1 MANVIEVGTID
12 GYSNG
17 NTHGRYR
24 VCIAYD
30 SCTRN
35 YSKPTGSVSHSGV
48 GRTTATITGNV
59 SNWGTAGAVT
69 FVSGTGISYKPSGYG
84 YTFSGNATMFAVR
97 YNSGYTTNSM
107 RHSGWIGASGNNT
120 WGETSENNSG
130 SSSPATFSA
139 NKGTVTYNC
148 PANQSYIPVYVYV
161 RAANSNGSTVGGTPL
176 EKTTNVPISNHNTNT
191 SSSIVYG
198 TSTSYGNSASSGV
211 QITNLSPNTTY
222 YYRYRLTNAGGSSD
236 YTGNFTTTG
245 NAPVINSIAVSP
257 SRTSAIFS
265 PNVSYDTNAS
275 FSSYSIRYGTST
287 SYGSTST
294 STTISGLT
302 PNTTYYYSMT
312 VTDNWGRTS
321 TAKTGSFKTTG
332 NNPTINSHEV
342 KVYAQT
348 SVEMQYSAS
357 YDTNDSLSSYEW
369 EYGTSTSYGS
379 SVTGTNII
387 NGLNANT
394 TYYYKLTVTSVQGR
408 SSTATGSFK
417 TDPATVTISALGISE
432 ITETTVKVDYTFSN
446 PSNVEQFYVIETIL
460 EREDGTSQN
469 YQASNVIP
477 PYSKVYNNLEPGSK
491 YTCKVRVSIKGQSG
505 TVYYSQWASQD
516 FETLASTP
524 FVKIDSNGVIKHYK
538 GYALGKSDIYNGYSS
553 EWKNGNYSETINSSI
568 SFNGEGAGVSKV
580 KHIEIM
586 PNDAYAYEFPVEQF
600 TTSSGITLILTN
612 ASDIIQKVVKVTSG
626 QSGSINTDSSTR
638 LYITCTGTD
647 LSKETAKYI
656 RFSIYRSIKK
666 VPLDKESI
674 VTLNNKIRYIDI
686 SQNGYIKG
694 TTTGSDGKIIELD
707 VYDKLGNN
715 IALNK
720 NVTMER
726 GSGSNLEKIT
736 DGNHD
741 GSSYCI
747 LNENSAGTTV
757 RIDLGQ
763 EYSYDQIDRVVLW
776 RDVDCLYQESRLL
789 GLDANKQITWKF
801 QSYKSEGVYKETSE
815 GYTGRPRKAKTK
827 HNIYITSLLNELD
840 NPPFADKITINA
852 DWNISIPPVI
862 ADLTTHRVDAIIAA
876 NSGRLLK
883 NDVGDLTAL
892 TTTEKSNLVD
902 AINEI
907 WNGINKTE
915 EEFTVL
921 DFVLESILCG

>member
-1 MANVIEVGTID
+1 MAAVNCNYSGEPVYTKWYDNSSRGYLDITGVSYETTNGRYTISWSLKLGDNGNGRYNFAAAAAWID
-12 GYSNG
+12 GSEVNF
-17 NTHGRYR
+17 THG
-24 VCIAYD
+24 AD
-30 SCTRN
+30 N
-35 YSKPTGSVSHSGV
+35 YSTY
-48 GRTTATITGNV
+48 
-59 SNWGTAGAVT
+59 W
-69 FVSGTGISYKPSGYG
+69 SYKQ
-84 YTFSGNATMFAVR
+84 
-97 YNSGYTTNSM
+97 
-107 RHSGWIGASGNNT
+107 W
-120 WGETSENNSG
+120 
-130 SSSPATFSA
+130 
-139 NKGTVTYNC
+139 
-148 PANQSYIPVYVYV
+148 
-161 RAANSNGSTVGGTPL
+161 SNGSTVASGTFTTTKTSVSLSVKAMFDGGYTSARWNNNQYCVSGSGTLSIVAPTIGSPSVSFSTVSRDRTNITASISASAGTNGGNVSVSTTLNNGSAKTGTSPSWSGLTP
-176 EKTTNVPISNHNTNT
+176 NT
-191 SSSIVYG
+191 SY
-198 TSTSYGNSASSGV
+198 TLRATATNSAGLTATSSKTV
-211 QITNLSPNTTY
+211 
-222 YYRYRLTNAGGSSD
+222 
-236 YTGNFTTTG
+236 TTTG
-245 NAPVINSIAVSP
+245 NAPTINSVTASP
-257 SRTSAIFS
+257 SRTSVILN

-294 STTISGLT
+294 STTISGLS
-302 PNTTYYYSMT
+302 PNITYYYSMT

-321 TAKTGSFKTTG
+321 AAKTGSFKTTG
-332 NNPTINSHEV
+332 NDPVIKFHG
-342 KVYAQT
+342 VYTYDQT
-348 SVEMQYSAS
+348 EVEMVYSAS
-357 YDTNDSLSSYEW
+357 FDTNDSLSQLEW
-369 EYGTSTSYGS
+369 DYGTSTSYGNTVS
-379 SVTGTNII
+379 GTDH
-387 NGLNANT
+387 LANLT
-394 TYYYKLTVTSVQGR
+394 PNTVYYYRLKVRGVQGR
-408 SSTATGSFK
+408 TGIATGSFK
-417 TDPATVTISALGISE
+417 TDPETVTISALNISE
-432 ITETTVKVDYTFSN
+432 ITETMAKVNYTFNN
-446 PSNVEQFYVIETIL
+446 PSNVTSFKKIETIITK
-460 EREDGTSQN
+460 DGGAD
-469 YQASNVIP
+469 QAYEESDIIP
-477 PYSKVYNNLEPGSK
+477 PYSKIYNNLEPGAK
-491 YTCKVRVSIKGQSG
+491 YTYKTRVIIRGQLGIDNFYTFYTSPW
-505 TVYYSQWASQD
+505 VIRE

-553 EWKNGNYSETINSSI
+553 EWKNGNYSETVNSPI

-586 PNDAYAYEFPVEQF
+586 PNDIYTYEFPVEQF

-612 ASDIIQKVVKVTSG
+612 ASDIIQKVVKVTPG

-656 RFSIYRSIKK
+656 RFSIYRSVKK

-694 TTTGSDGKIIELD
+694 ATAGSDGKIIELD

-741 GSSYCI
+741 GSSYCT

-757 RIDLGQ
+757 RVDLGQ

-815 GYTGRPRKAKTK
+815 GYTARSRKAKTK

-840 NPPFADKITINA
+840 SPPFADKITINA
-852 DWNISIPPVI
+852 DWDISIPPVI
-862 ADLTTHRVDAIIAA
+862 ADLTTHRIDAIIAA

>member
-1 MANVIEVGTID
+1 MATVYSGQRWNGEGSCYWRIRVDYSANSASVYVDVG
-12 GYSNG
+12 
-17 NTHGRYR
+17 
-24 VCIAYD
+24 
-30 SCTRN
+30 
-35 YSKPTGSVSHSGV
+35 
-48 GRTTATITGNV
+48 
-59 SNWGTAGAVT
+59 
-69 FVSGTGISYKPSGYG
+69 PSGWSIWLRF
-84 YTFSGNATMFAVR
+84 T
-97 YNSGYTTNSM
+97 
-107 RHSGWIGASGNNT
+107 SGNNT
-120 WGETSENNSG
+120 FTKNAATYYASNNGKSANLLGTLSISPYSATTVYQTCSG
-130 SSSPATFSA
+130 SSWGGNVNGESSVTIPKQYSPEGPTYSRSVSGITRTSATLNVSCSS
-139 NKGTVTYNC
+139 N
-148 PANQSYIPVYVYV
+148 PASYWKIHWY
-161 RAANSNGSTVGGTPL
+161 
-176 EKTTNVPISNHNTNT
+176 NT
-191 SSSIVYG
+191 SGSWVGSSGNGATGSWTY
-198 TSTSYGNSASSGV
+198 TQDNLTPNTSYNFYTQV
-211 QITNLSPNTTY
+211 TNNNDGEGTGLSPI
-222 YYRYRLTNAGGSSD
+222 G
-236 YTGNFTTTG
+236 FITTG
-245 NAPVINSIAVSP
+245 NAPTINSIAVSP
-257 SRTSAIFS
+257 SRTSVIFN

-321 TAKTGSFKTTG
+321 IAKTGSFKTTG
-332 NNPTINSHEV
+332 NNPTINSHGV
-342 KVYAQT
+342 KTYAQT

-357 YDTNDSLSSYEW
+357 YDTNDSLSSYKW

-394 TYYYKLTVTSVQGR
+394 TYYYKLTVTSTQGR
-408 SSTATGSFK
+408 NSTTTGSFK

-432 ITETTVKVDYTFSN
+432 ITETTAKVDYTFNN
-446 PSNVEQFYVIETIL
+446 PSNVGQFYVIKTIL
-460 EREDGTSQN
+460 EREDGDSQT
-469 YQASNVIP
+469 YQAINVIP

-491 YTCKVRVSIKGQSG
+491 YTCKARVGIKGQSG
-505 TVYYSQWASQD
+505 TIYYSQWALQD

-553 EWKNGNYSETINSSI
+553 EWKNGNYSETVNSSI

-580 KHIEIM
+580 KYIEIM
-586 PNDAYAYEFPVEQF
+586 PNDAYTYEFPVEQF

-612 ASDIIQKVVKVTSG
+612 VSDIIQKVVKVTPG

-647 LSKETAKYI
+647 LNKETARYI

-694 TTTGSDGKIIELD
+694 TTAGSDGKIIELD

-715 IALNK
+715 IALNR

-741 GSSYCI
+741 GSSYCT

-757 RIDLGQ
+757 RVDLGQ

-815 GYTGRPRKAKTK
+815 GYTARPRKAKTK

-840 NPPFADKITINA
+840 SPPFADKITINA
-852 DWNISIPPVI
+852 DWNMSIPPVI
-862 ADLTTHRVDAIIAA
+862 TDLTTHRVDAIIAA

>member
-1 MANVIEVGTID
+1 MASGTVKIRPD
-12 GYSNG
+12 GYAPQLGVKYSTSYNG
-17 NTHGRYR
+17 
-24 VCIAYD
+24 
-30 SCTRN
+30 
-35 YSKPTGSVSHSGV
+35 
-48 GRTTATITGNV
+48 
-59 SNWGTAGAVT
+59 
-69 FVSGTGISYKPSGYG
+69 
-84 YTFSGNATMFAVR
+84 
-97 YNSGYTTNSM
+97 
-107 RHSGWIGASGNNT
+107 
-120 WGETSENNSG
+120 SG
-130 SSSPATFSA
+130 SY
-139 NKGTVTYNC
+139 TV
-148 PANQSYIPVYVYV
+148 SLWL
-161 RAANSNGSTVGGTPL
+161 ANSSVYSGGAYFGYRIEATLNGSTQRLKENSPSTWSENGGNGT
-176 EKTTNVPISNHNTNT
+176 KTWYNVPYGSKVSFGSQVEMLSNVGIGYDTPGGPTYSRSVSGITRTSATLNVSCSSNPAGYWRIHWYNT
-191 SSSIVYG
+191 SGSWVGYSGNGATGSWTY
-198 TSTSYGNSASSGV
+198 TQDNLTPNTSYNFYTQV
-211 QITNLSPNTTY
+211 TNNNDGEGTGLSPI
-222 YYRYRLTNAGGSSD
+222 G
-236 YTGNFTTTG
+236 FTTIG
-245 NAPVINSIAVSP
+245 NAPAINSIAISP
-257 SRTSAIFS
+257 SRTSVIFNPS
-265 PNVSYDTNAS
+265 VSYDTNAS

-287 SYGSTST
+287 SYDSTST

-302 PNTTYYYSMT
+302 PNTTYYYNMT

-321 TAKTGSFKTTG
+321 AAKTGSFKTTG
-332 NNPTINSHEV
+332 NNPTINSHGV
-342 KVYAQT
+342 KIYAQT
-348 SVEMQYSAS
+348 SMEMQYSAS
-357 YDTNDSLSSYEW
+357 YDTNDSLSSYKW

-387 NGLNANT
+387 SGLSANT
-394 TYYYKLTVTSVQGR
+394 TYYYKLTVTGIQGR

-417 TDPATVTISALGISE
+417 TDPATVTISALGIYE
-432 ITETTVKVDYTFSN
+432 ITETTAKVDYTFNN
-446 PSNVEQFYVIETIL
+446 PSNVEQFYVIETVL

-469 YQASNVIP
+469 YQVNNITP
-477 PYSKVYNNLEPGSK
+477 PYTKVYDNLEPGSK
-491 YTCKVRVSIKGQSG
+491 YTCKVRVGIKGQGG
-505 TVYYSQWASQD
+505 TIYYSQWVSQD

-524 FVKIDSNGVIKHYK
+524 FVKIDSDGVIKHYK

-553 EWKNGNYSETINSSI
+553 EWKNGNYSETVNSSI

-580 KHIEIM
+580 KYIEIM
-586 PNDAYAYEFPVEQF
+586 PNDAYTYEFPVEQF
-600 TTSSGITLILTN
+600 TASSGITLILTN
-612 ASDIIQKVVKVTSG
+612 VSDIIQKVVKVTPG

-638 LYITCTGTD
+638 LYITCTGTN
-647 LSKETAKYI
+647 LNKETARYV

-720 NVTMER
+720 NVTMEK

-741 GSSYCI
+741 GSSYCT

-757 RIDLGQ
+757 RVDLGQ

-815 GYTGRPRKAKTK
+815 GYTARSRKAKTK

-840 NPPFADKITINA
+840 SPPFADKITINA
-852 DWNISIPPVI
+852 DWDISIPPVI
-862 ADLTTHRVDAIIAA
+862 TDLTTHRVDAIIAA

>member
-1 MANVIEVGTID
+1 MATVYSGQRWNGDGSCYWRIRVDYSDNTANVYVDVG
-12 GYSNG
+12 
-17 NTHGRYR
+17 
-24 VCIAYD
+24 
-30 SCTRN
+30 
-35 YSKPTGSVSHSGV
+35 
-48 GRTTATITGNV
+48 
-59 SNWGTAGAVT
+59 
-69 FVSGTGISYKPSGYG
+69 PSGWSIWLRF
-84 YTFSGNATMFAVR
+84 T
-97 YNSGYTTNSM
+97 
-107 RHSGWIGASGNNT
+107 SGNNT
-120 WGETSENNSG
+120 FTKN
-130 SSSPATFSA
+130 A
-139 NKGTVTYNC
+139 
-148 PANQSYIPVYVYV
+148 
-161 RAANSNGSTVGGTPL
+161 
-176 EKTTNVPISNHNTNT
+176 
-191 SSSIVYG
+191 
-198 TSTSYGNSASSGV
+198 
-211 QITNLSPNTTY
+211 TTY
-222 YYRYRLTNAGGSSD
+222 YASNNGKSANLLGTLSISPYSATTVYQTCSGSTWGGNVNGESSVTIPQQYSPAGPTYSRSVSGITRTSATLNVSCSSNPASYWRIHWYNTSGSWVGYSGNGATGSWTYTQDNLTPNTSYNF
-236 YTGNFTTTG
+236 YTQVTNNNDGEGTGLSPIGFTTTG
-245 NAPVINSIAVSP
+245 NAPTINNVAVSP
-257 SRTSAIFS
+257 SRTSAIFN

-275 FSSYSIRYGTST
+275 FRSYSIRYGTST
-287 SYGSTST
+287 SYSSTST

-321 TAKTGSFKTTG
+321 AAKTGSFKTTG
-332 NNPTINSHEV
+332 NNPTINSHGV
-342 KVYAQT
+342 KTYAQT

-357 YDTNDSLSSYEW
+357 YDTNDSLSSYKW

-394 TYYYKLTVTSVQGR
+394 TYYYKLTVTSTQGR
-408 SSTATGSFK
+408 NSTTTGSFK

-432 ITETTVKVDYTFSN
+432 ITETTAKVDYTFNN
-446 PSNVEQFYVIETIL
+446 PSNIGQFYVIETIL
-460 EREDGTSQN
+460 EREDGDSQN
-469 YQASNVIP
+469 YQVNNIAP
-477 PYSKVYNNLEPGSK
+477 PYSKVYDNLEPGSK
-491 YTCKVRVSIKGQSG
+491 YTCKARVGIKGQGG
-505 TVYYSQWASQD
+505 TIYYSQWASQD

-553 EWKNGNYSETINSSI
+553 EWKNGNYSETVNSPI

-580 KHIEIM
+580 KYIEII
-586 PNDAYAYEFPVEQF
+586 PNDAYAYEFPIEQF

-612 ASDIIQKVVKVTSG
+612 VSDIIQKVVKVTPG

-647 LSKETAKYI
+647 LNKETARYV
-656 RFSIYRSIKK
+656 RFSIYRSISK

-720 NVTMER
+720 NVTMEK

-741 GSSYCI
+741 GSSYCT

-776 RDVDCLYQESRLL
+776 RDVDCIYQESRLL
-789 GLDANKQITWKF
+789 GLDASKQITWKF

-815 GYTGRPRKAKTK
+815 GYTARPRKAKTK

-840 NPPFADKITINA
+840 SPPFADKITINA
-852 DWNISIPPVI
+852 DWNMSIPPVI

>member
-1 MANVIEVGTID
+1 MATVYSGQRWNGEGSCYWRIRVDYSDNSASVYVDVG
-12 GYSNG
+12 
-17 NTHGRYR
+17 
-24 VCIAYD
+24 
-30 SCTRN
+30 
-35 YSKPTGSVSHSGV
+35 
-48 GRTTATITGNV
+48 
-59 SNWGTAGAVT
+59 
-69 FVSGTGISYKPSGYG
+69 PSGWSIWLRF
-84 YTFSGNATMFAVR
+84 T
-97 YNSGYTTNSM
+97 
-107 RHSGWIGASGNNT
+107 SGNNT
-120 WGETSENNSG
+120 FTKN
-130 SSSPATFSA
+130 A
-139 NKGTVTYNC
+139 
-148 PANQSYIPVYVYV
+148 
-161 RAANSNGSTVGGTPL
+161 
-176 EKTTNVPISNHNTNT
+176 
-191 SSSIVYG
+191 
-198 TSTSYGNSASSGV
+198 
-211 QITNLSPNTTY
+211 TTY
-222 YYRYRLTNAGGSSD
+222 YASNNGKSANLLGTLSISPYSATTVYQTCSGSTWGDNVNGESSVTIPQQYSPAGPTYSRSVSGITRTSATLNVSCSSNPASYWRIHWYNTSGSWVGYSGNGATGSWTYTQDNLTPNTSYNF
-236 YTGNFTTTG
+236 YTQVTNNNDGEATGLSPIEFTTTG
-245 NAPVINSIAVSP
+245 NAPTINSVAVSP
-257 SRTSAIFS
+257 SRTSAIFN

-275 FSSYSIRYGTST
+275 FRSYSIRYGTST

-321 TAKTGSFKTTG
+321 IAKTGSFKTTG
-332 NNPTINSHEV
+332 NNPTINSHGV
-342 KVYAQT
+342 KTYAQT

-357 YDTNDSLSSYEW
+357 YDTNDSLSSYKW

-387 NGLNANT
+387 NSLNVNT
-394 TYYYKLTVTSVQGR
+394 TYYYKLTVTSTQGR
-408 SSTATGSFK
+408 NSTTTGSFK
-417 TDPATVTISALGISE
+417 TDPATVTISALGISD
-432 ITETTVKVDYTFSN
+432 ITETTAKVNYTFNN
-446 PSNVEQFYVIETIL
+446 PSNVGQFYVIETIL
-460 EREDGTSQN
+460 EREDGDSQN
-469 YQASNVIP
+469 YQVNNIVP
-477 PYSKVYNNLEPGSK
+477 PYSKVYDNLEPGSK
-491 YTCKVRVSIKGQSG
+491 YTCKARVGIKGQGG
-505 TVYYSQWASQD
+505 TIYYSQWASQD

-553 EWKNGNYSETINSSI
+553 EWKNGNYSETVNSPI

-580 KHIEIM
+580 KYIEIM

-600 TTSSGITLILTN
+600 TTSSNITLILTN
-612 ASDIIQKVVKVTSG
+612 VSDIVQKVVKVTPG

-647 LSKETAKYI
+647 LNKETARYV
-656 RFSIYRSIKK
+656 RFSIYRSISK

-720 NVTMER
+720 NVTMEK

-741 GSSYCI
+741 GSSYCT

-776 RDVDCLYQESRLL
+776 RDVDCIYQESRLL
-789 GLDANKQITWKF
+789 GLDASKQITWKF

-815 GYTGRPRKAKTK
+815 GYTARPRKAKTK

>member
-17 NTHGRYR
+17 STYGRYR
-24 VCIAYD
+24 VCIAYN

-59 SNWGTAGAVT
+59 SDWGTAGAVT
-69 FVSGTGISYKPSGYG
+69 FVSGTGISYKPSGYS

-97 YNSGYTTNSM
+97 YNDGYTTNSM
-107 RHSGWIGASGNNT
+107 RHSGWIGASGSNT
-120 WGETSENNSG
+120 WGEISENNSG
-130 SSSPATFSA
+130 SGSPKTFSV

-257 SRTSAIFS
+257 SRTSVILN

-332 NNPTINSHEV
+332 NNPTINSHGV
-342 KVYAQT
+342 KTYAQT

-357 YDTNDSLSSYEW
+357 YDTNDSLSSYKW

-394 TYYYKLTVTSVQGR
+394 TYYYKLTVTSTQGR
-408 SSTATGSFK
+408 NSTTTGSFK

-432 ITETTVKVDYTFSN
+432 ITETTAKVNYTFNN
-446 PSNVEQFYVIETIL
+446 PSNVGQFYVIETIL

-469 YQASNVIP
+469 YQANNIIP
-477 PYSKVYNNLEPGSK
+477 PYTKVYDNLEPGSK
-491 YTCKVRVSIKGQSG
+491 YTCKTRVGIKGQSG

-553 EWKNGNYSETINSSI
+553 EWKNGNYSETVNSPI
-568 SFNGEGAGVSKV
+568 SFNGEGVGVSKV
-580 KHIEIM
+580 KYIEIM
-586 PNDAYAYEFPVEQF
+586 PNDAYTYEFPVEQF

-612 ASDIIQKVVKVTSG
+612 VSDIIQKVVKVTPG

-647 LSKETAKYI
+647 LSKETARYV

-694 TTTGSDGKIIELD
+694 TTTGSNGKIIELD

-741 GSSYCI
+741 GSSYCT

-757 RIDLGQ
+757 RVDLGQ

-815 GYTGRPRKAKTK
+815 GYTARPRKAKTK

-840 NPPFADKITINA
+840 SPPFADKITINA
-852 DWNISIPPVI
+852 DWNMSIPPVI

-907 WNGINKTE
+907 WEGINKTE

>member
-1 MANVIEVGTID
+1 MAEWVNEVSTSQG
-12 GYSNG
+12 G
-17 NTHGRYR
+17 NISMK
-24 VCIAYD
+24 V
-30 SCTRN
+30 
-35 YSKPTGSVSHSGV
+35 
-48 GRTTATITGNV
+48 
-59 SNWGTAGAVT
+59 AG
-69 FVSGTGISYKPSGYG
+69 
-84 YTFSGNATMFAVR
+84 
-97 YNSGYTTNSM
+97 GYTTVTRVGNTISCNIGVRFISSKWTYNSIVGWYGGV
-107 RHSGWIGASGNNT
+107 RKWAQHSEGSHHTDTNGTYYCAAGDTPKEGYKNTTEATPWSFSTTVSGRNAGTVSVTIGTAWNKWTPDSSLYNHTFDIPYPAVAGDPVYSRSVSGITRTSATLNISCTSNPTAYWRIHWYNTNAEWVGYSGN
-120 WGETSENNSG
+120 G
-130 SSSPATFSA
+130 ATG
-139 NKGTVTYNC
+139 NWTYT
-148 PANQSYIPVYVYV
+148 QD
-161 RAANSNGSTVGGTPL
+161 
-176 EKTTNVPISNHNTNT
+176 
-191 SSSIVYG
+191 
-198 TSTSYGNSASSGV
+198 
-211 QITNLSPNTTY
+211 NLTPNTTY
-222 YYRYRLTNAGGSSD
+222 NFYTQVTNNDDGEA
-236 YTGNFTTTG
+236 TGLSPISFTTSG
-245 NAPVINSIAVSP
+245 NAPVLNSATVSP
-257 SRTSAIFS
+257 SRTAAVLN

-275 FSSYSIRYGTST
+275 FGSYSIRYGTST

-312 VTDNWGRTS
+312 VTDNWGRIS
-321 TAKTGSFKTTG
+321 AAKTGSFKTTG
-332 NNPTINSHEV
+332 NNPTINSHGV
-342 KVYAQT
+342 KTYAQT
-348 SVEMQYSAS
+348 STEMQYSAS
-357 YDTNDSLSSYEW
+357 YDTNDSLSSYKW

-387 NGLNANT
+387 SGLSANT
-394 TYYYKLTVTSVQGR
+394 TYYYKLTVTGIQGR

-432 ITETTVKVDYTFSN
+432 ITETAAKVDYTFNN
-446 PSNVEQFYVIETIL
+446 PSNVEQFYVIETVL

-469 YQASNVIP
+469 YQANNITP
-477 PYSKVYNNLEPGSK
+477 PYTKVYDNLEPGSK
-491 YTCKVRVSIKGQSG
+491 YTCKVRVGIKGQGG
-505 TVYYSQWASQD
+505 TIYYSQWASQD

-553 EWKNGNYSETINSSI
+553 EWKNGNYSETVNSSI
-568 SFNGEGAGVSKV
+568 SFNGEGVGVSKV
-580 KHIEIM
+580 KYIEIM
-586 PNDAYAYEFPVEQF
+586 PNDTYTYEFPVEQF

-612 ASDIIQKVVKVTSG
+612 VSDIIQKVVKVTQG
-626 QSGSINTDSSTR
+626 QSGSINTGSCTR
-638 LYITCTGTD
+638 LYITCTGTN
-647 LSKETAKYI
+647 LSKETARYV

-666 VPLDKESI
+666 VQLDKESI

-720 NVTMER
+720 NVTMEK

-741 GSSYCI
+741 GSSYCT

-757 RIDLGQ
+757 RVDLGQ

-815 GYTGRPRKAKTK
+815 GYTARPRKAKTK

-840 NPPFADKITINA
+840 SPPFADKITINA
-852 DWNISIPPVI
+852 DWDISIPPVI

>member
-1 MANVIEVGTID
+1 MAAVNCNYSGEPVYTKWYDNSSRGYLDITGVSYETTNGRYTISWSLKLGDNGNGRYNFAAAAAWID
-12 GYSNG
+12 GSEVNF
-17 NTHGRYR
+17 THGTDYSTYWF
-24 VCIAYD
+24 YD
-30 SCTRN
+30 Q
-35 YSKPTGSVSHSGV
+35 
-48 GRTTATITGNV
+48 
-59 SNWGTAGAVT
+59 W
-69 FVSGTGISYKPSGYG
+69 
-84 YTFSGNATMFAVR
+84 
-97 YNSGYTTNSM
+97 
-107 RHSGWIGASGNNT
+107 
-120 WGETSENNSG
+120 
-130 SSSPATFSA
+130 
-139 NKGTVTYNC
+139 
-148 PANQSYIPVYVYV
+148 
-161 RAANSNGSTVGGTPL
+161 SNGSTVASGTFTTTKTSVSLSVKAMFDGGYTSARWNNNQYCVSGNGTLNIVAPTIGSPSVSFSTVSRDRTNITASISASAGTNGGNVSVSTTLNNGSAKTGTSPSWSGLTP
-176 EKTTNVPISNHNTNT
+176 NT
-191 SSSIVYG
+191 SY
-198 TSTSYGNSASSGV
+198 TLKATATNSAG
-211 QITNLSPNTTY
+211 
-222 YYRYRLTNAGGSSD
+222 LTATASD
-236 YTGNFTTTG
+236 TVTTTG
-245 NAPVINSIAVSP
+245 NAPAISSVAISP
-257 SRTSAIFS
+257 SRTTAVLS

-357 YDTNDSLSSYEW
+357 YDTNDSLSSYKW

-394 TYYYKLTVTSVQGR
+394 TYYYKLTVTSAQGR

-469 YQASNVIP
+469 YQANNVIP

-491 YTCKVRVSIKGQSG
+491 YTCKTRVGIKGQSG

-553 EWKNGNYSETINSSI
+553 EWKNGNYSETVNSPI
-568 SFNGEGAGVSKV
+568 SFNGEGVGVSKV
-580 KHIEIM
+580 KYIEIM
-586 PNDAYAYEFPVEQF
+586 PNDTYAYEFPVEQF
-600 TTSSGITLILTN
+600 TTSSNITLILTN
-612 ASDIIQKVVKVTSG
+612 VSDIVQKVVKVTPG
-626 QSGSINTDSSTR
+626 QSGSINTGSSTR
-638 LYITCTGTD
+638 LYMTCTGTD
-647 LSKETAKYI
+647 LSKETARYV

-694 TTTGSDGKIIELD
+694 TTVGSDGKIIELD

-726 GSGSNLEKIT
+726 GSGSSLEKIT

-741 GSSYCI
+741 GSSYCT

-757 RIDLGQ
+757 RVDLGQ

-815 GYTGRPRKAKTK
+815 GYTARPRKAKTK

-840 NPPFADKITINA
+840 SPPFADKITINA
-852 DWNISIPPVI
+852 DWNMSIPPVI

>member
-1 MANVIEVGTID
+1 MATVYSGQRWNGEGSCYWRIRVDYSDNSANVYVDVG
-12 GYSNG
+12 
-17 NTHGRYR
+17 
-24 VCIAYD
+24 
-30 SCTRN
+30 
-35 YSKPTGSVSHSGV
+35 
-48 GRTTATITGNV
+48 
-59 SNWGTAGAVT
+59 
-69 FVSGTGISYKPSGYG
+69 PSGWSIWLRF
-84 YTFSGNATMFAVR
+84 T
-97 YNSGYTTNSM
+97 
-107 RHSGWIGASGNNT
+107 SGNNT
-120 WGETSENNSG
+120 FTKN
-130 SSSPATFSA
+130 A
-139 NKGTVTYNC
+139 
-148 PANQSYIPVYVYV
+148 
-161 RAANSNGSTVGGTPL
+161 
-176 EKTTNVPISNHNTNT
+176 
-191 SSSIVYG
+191 
-198 TSTSYGNSASSGV
+198 
-211 QITNLSPNTTY
+211 TTY
-222 YYRYRLTNAGGSSD
+222 YASNNGKSANLLGTLSISPYSATTVYQTCSGSTWGGNVNGESSVTIPQQYSPAGPTYSRSVSGITRTSATLNVSCSSNPASYWRIHWYDTSGSWVGYSGNGATGSWTYTQDNLTPNTSYNF
-236 YTGNFTTTG
+236 YTQVTNNNDGEGTGLSPIGFTTTG
-245 NAPVINSIAVSP
+245 NAPTINSVAVSP
-257 SRTSAIFS
+257 SRTSAIFN

-321 TAKTGSFKTTG
+321 AAKTGSFKTTG
-332 NNPTINSHEV
+332 NNPTINSHGV
-342 KVYAQT
+342 KTYAQT
-348 SVEMQYSAS
+348 SAEMQYSAS
-357 YDTNDSLSSYEW
+357 YDTNDSLSSYKW

-387 NGLNANT
+387 NGLNVNT
-394 TYYYKLTVTSVQGR
+394 TYYYKLTVTSTQGR
-408 SSTATGSFK
+408 NSTTTGSFK

-432 ITETTVKVDYTFSN
+432 ITETTAKVDYTFNN
-446 PSNVEQFYVIETIL
+446 PSNVGQFYVIETIL
-460 EREDGTSQN
+460 EREDGDSHN
-469 YQASNVIP
+469 YQVNNIAS
-477 PYSKVYNNLEPGSK
+477 PYSKVYDNLEPGSK
-491 YTCKVRVSIKGQSG
+491 YTCKARVGIKGQGG
-505 TVYYSQWASQD
+505 TIYYSQWASQD

-553 EWKNGNYSETINSSI
+553 EWKNGNYSEMVNSPI

-580 KHIEIM
+580 KYIEIM

-600 TTSSGITLILTN
+600 TTSSNITLILTN
-612 ASDIIQKVVKVTSG
+612 VSDIVQKVVKVTPG

-647 LSKETAKYI
+647 LNKETARYV
-656 RFSIYRSIKK
+656 RFSIYRSISK

-720 NVTMER
+720 NVTMEK

-736 DGNHD
+736 DCNHD

-776 RDVDCLYQESRLL
+776 RDVDCIYQESRLL
-789 GLDANKQITWKF
+789 GLDASKQITWKF

-815 GYTGRPRKAKTK
+815 GYTARPRKAKTK

>member
-1 MANVIEVGTID
+1 MATWVNEVSTSQGGNISMRVAGGYTAVTRVGNTITCNIGVRFIASQWTYNSVVGWYGGVRKWAQRSEGGQHTATNGTYYCGSGDIPGLNYQNTSETTPWSFSATVSGRGAGTVSATIGTAWNGWTPNSSQYNHTFSIPYPAVAGD
-12 GYSNG
+12 PVYSRSVSGITRTSATLNISCTSNPTAYWRIHWYNTNAEWVGYSGNG
-17 NTHGRYR
+17 
-24 VCIAYD
+24 A
-30 SCTRN
+30 
-35 YSKPTGSVSHSGV
+35 
-48 GRTTATITGNV
+48 TGN
-59 SNWGTAGAVT
+59 W
-69 FVSGTGISYKPSGYG
+69 SY
-84 YTFSGNATMFAVR
+84 T
-97 YNSGYTTNSM
+97 
-107 RHSGWIGASGNNT
+107 
-120 WGETSENNSG
+120 
-130 SSSPATFSA
+130 
-139 NKGTVTYNC
+139 
-148 PANQSYIPVYVYV
+148 QD
-161 RAANSNGSTVGGTPL
+161 
-176 EKTTNVPISNHNTNT
+176 
-191 SSSIVYG
+191 
-198 TSTSYGNSASSGV
+198 
-211 QITNLSPNTTY
+211 NLTPNTTY
-222 YYRYRLTNAGGSSD
+222 NFYTQVTNNDDGEA
-236 YTGNFTTTG
+236 TGLSPISFTTSG
-245 NAPVINSIAVSP
+245 NAPVLNSVTVSP
-257 SRTSAIFS
+257 SRTAAVLN

-275 FSSYSIRYGTST
+275 FGSYSIRYGTST
-287 SYGSTST
+287 SYDSTST

-302 PNTTYYYSMT
+302 PNTIYYYSVT

-332 NNPTINSHEV
+332 NDPVIESHG
-342 KVYAQT
+342 VYRYDQT
-348 SVEMQYSAS
+348 DVEMEYSAS
-357 YDTNDSLSSYEW
+357 FDTNDSLSQQEW
-369 EYGTSTSYGS
+369 DYGTSTSYGNTVS
-379 SVTGTNII
+379 GTNHF
-387 NGLNANT
+387 ANLT
-394 TYYYKLTVTSVQGR
+394 PNTVYYYRLKVRGVQGR
-408 SSTATGSFK
+408 TGIATGSFK
-417 TDPATVTISALGISE
+417 TDPETVTISALNISE
-432 ITETTVKVDYTFSN
+432 ITETTAKVNYTFNN
-446 PSNVEQFYVIETIL
+446 PSNVTSFEKIETIITK
-460 EREDGTSQN
+460 DGGAD
-469 YQASNVIP
+469 QAYEESDIIP
-477 PYSKVYNNLEPGSK
+477 PYSKIYDNLEPGAK
-491 YTCKVRVSIKGQSG
+491 YTYKTRVIIRGQLGVGNHYTFYTSPW
-505 TVYYSQWASQD
+505 VIRE

-524 FVKIDSNGVIKHYK
+524 FVKIDSNGVIKHHK

-553 EWKNGNYSETINSSI
+553 EWKNGNYSETVNSSI

-612 ASDIIQKVVKVTSG
+612 ASDIIQKVVKVIPG

-647 LSKETAKYI
+647 LSKETVRYV

-686 SQNGYIKG
+686 SQNGYVKG
-694 TTTGSDGKIIELD
+694 TTTGSDGKIIALD
-707 VYDKLGNN
+707 VYDKLGDN

-720 NVTMER
+720 NVTMEK

-741 GSSYCI
+741 GSSYCT

-757 RIDLGQ
+757 RVDLGQ

-815 GYTGRPRKAKTK
+815 GYTARPRKAKTK

-840 NPPFADKITINA
+840 SPPFADKITINA

>member
-1 MANVIEVGTID
+1 MATVYSGQRWNGDGSCYWRIRVDYSDNTANVYVDVG
-12 GYSNG
+12 
-17 NTHGRYR
+17 
-24 VCIAYD
+24 
-30 SCTRN
+30 
-35 YSKPTGSVSHSGV
+35 
-48 GRTTATITGNV
+48 
-59 SNWGTAGAVT
+59 
-69 FVSGTGISYKPSGYG
+69 PSGWSIWLRF
-84 YTFSGNATMFAVR
+84 T
-97 YNSGYTTNSM
+97 
-107 RHSGWIGASGNNT
+107 SGNNT
-120 WGETSENNSG
+120 FTKNAATYYASNNGKSANLLGTLSISPYSATTVYQTCSG
-130 SSSPATFSA
+130 SSWGGNVNGESSVTIPKQYSPEGPTYSRSVSGITRTSATLNVSCSS
-139 NKGTVTYNC
+139 N
-148 PANQSYIPVYVYV
+148 PASYWKIHWY
-161 RAANSNGSTVGGTPL
+161 
-176 EKTTNVPISNHNTNT
+176 NT
-191 SSSIVYG
+191 SGSWVGSSGNG
-198 TSTSYGNSASSGV
+198 TTGSWTYTQDNLTPNTSYNFYTQV
-211 QITNLSPNTTY
+211 TNNNDGEGTGLSPI
-222 YYRYRLTNAGGSSD
+222 G
-236 YTGNFTTTG
+236 FITTG
-245 NAPVINSIAVSP
+245 NAPTINSVAVSP
-257 SRTSAIFS
+257 SRTSVIFN

-321 TAKTGSFKTTG
+321 VAKTGSFKTTG

-357 YDTNDSLSSYEW
+357 YDTNDSLSSYKW

-394 TYYYKLTVTSVQGR
+394 TYYYKLTVTSTQGR
-408 SSTATGSFK
+408 NSTTTGSFK

-432 ITETTVKVDYTFSN
+432 ITETTAKVDYTFNN
-446 PSNVEQFYVIETIL
+446 PSNVGQFYVIKTIL
-460 EREDGTSQN
+460 EREDGDSQN
-469 YQASNVIP
+469 YQVINVIP

-491 YTCKVRVSIKGQSG
+491 YTCKARVGIKGQSG
-505 TVYYSQWASQD
+505 TIYYSQWASQD

-553 EWKNGNYSETINSSI
+553 EWKNGNYSETVNSPI

-580 KHIEIM
+580 KYIEIM
-586 PNDAYAYEFPVEQF
+586 PNDTYAYEFLVEQF
-600 TTSSGITLILTN
+600 TTSSNITLILTN
-612 ASDIIQKVVKVTSG
+612 VSDIVQKVVKVTPG

-647 LSKETAKYI
+647 LNKETVRYV
-656 RFSIYRSIKK
+656 RFSIYRSISK

-715 IALNK
+715 IALNR

-741 GSSYCI
+741 GSSYCT

-757 RIDLGQ
+757 RVDLGQ

-815 GYTGRPRKAKTK
+815 GYTARPRKAKTK

-852 DWNISIPPVI
+852 DWNMSIPPVI

>member
-1 MANVIEVGTID
+1 MATVYSGQRWNGEGSCYWRIRVDYSDNSANVYVDVG
-12 GYSNG
+12 
-17 NTHGRYR
+17 
-24 VCIAYD
+24 
-30 SCTRN
+30 
-35 YSKPTGSVSHSGV
+35 
-48 GRTTATITGNV
+48 
-59 SNWGTAGAVT
+59 
-69 FVSGTGISYKPSGYG
+69 PSGWSIWLRF
-84 YTFSGNATMFAVR
+84 T
-97 YNSGYTTNSM
+97 
-107 RHSGWIGASGNNT
+107 SGNNT
-120 WGETSENNSG
+120 FTKN
-130 SSSPATFSA
+130 A
-139 NKGTVTYNC
+139 
-148 PANQSYIPVYVYV
+148 
-161 RAANSNGSTVGGTPL
+161 
-176 EKTTNVPISNHNTNT
+176 
-191 SSSIVYG
+191 
-198 TSTSYGNSASSGV
+198 
-211 QITNLSPNTTY
+211 TTY
-222 YYRYRLTNAGGSSD
+222 YASNNGKSANLLGTLSISPYSATTVYQTCSGSTWGGNVNGESSVTIPQQYSPAGPTYSRSVSGITRTSATLNVSCSSNPASYWRIHWYDTSGSWVGYSGNGATGSWTYTQDNLTPNTSYNF
-236 YTGNFTTTG
+236 YTQVTNNNDGEGTGLSPIGFTTTG
-245 NAPVINSIAVSP
+245 NAPTINSVVVSP
-257 SRTSAIFS
+257 SRTSAVFNS
-265 PNVSYDTNAS
+265 SVSYDTNAS

-312 VTDNWGRTS
+312 VTDNWERTS
-321 TAKTGSFKTTG
+321 AAKTGSFKTTG
-332 NNPTINSHEV
+332 NNPIINSHGV
-342 KVYAQT
+342 KTYAQT
-348 SVEMQYSAS
+348 SMEMQYSAS
-357 YDTNDSLSSYEW
+357 YDTNDSLSSYKW

-379 SVTGTNII
+379 SVTGTNTIS
-387 NGLNANT
+387 GLSANT
-394 TYYYKLTVTSVQGR
+394 TYYYKLTVTGIQGR

-432 ITETTVKVDYTFSN
+432 ITETAAKVDYTFNN
-446 PSNVEQFYVIETIL
+446 PSNVEQFYIIETVL

-469 YQASNVIP
+469 YQANNITP
-477 PYSKVYNNLEPGSK
+477 PYTKVYDNLEPGSK
-491 YTCKVRVSIKGQSG
+491 YTCKVRVGIKGQGG
-505 TVYYSQWASQD
+505 TIYYSQWALQD

-538 GYALGKSDIYNGYSS
+538 GYVLGKSDIYNGYIS
-553 EWKNGNYSETINSSI
+553 EWKNGNYSETVNSSI

-580 KHIEIM
+580 KYIEIM
-586 PNDAYAYEFPVEQF
+586 PNDTYTYEFPVEQF

-612 ASDIIQKVVKVTSG
+612 VSDIVQKVVKVTQG
-626 QSGSINTDSSTR
+626 QSGSINTGSCTR
-638 LYITCTGTD
+638 LYITCTGTN
-647 LSKETAKYI
+647 LSKETARYV

-666 VPLDKESI
+666 VQLDKESI

-741 GSSYCI
+741 GSSYCT

-757 RIDLGQ
+757 RVDLGQ

-840 NPPFADKITINA
+840 SPPFADKITINA

-921 DFVLESILCG
+921 DFVLESILCN

>member
-1 MANVIEVGTID
+1 MAEWVNEVSTSQG
-12 GYSNG
+12 G
-17 NTHGRYR
+17 NISMK
-24 VCIAYD
+24 V
-30 SCTRN
+30 
-35 YSKPTGSVSHSGV
+35 
-48 GRTTATITGNV
+48 
-59 SNWGTAGAVT
+59 AG
-69 FVSGTGISYKPSGYG
+69 
-84 YTFSGNATMFAVR
+84 
-97 YNSGYTTNSM
+97 GYTTVTRVGNTISCNIGVRFISSKWTYNSIVGWYGGV
-107 RHSGWIGASGNNT
+107 RKWAQHSEGSHHTDTNGTYYCAAGDTPKEGYKNTTEATPWNFSTTVSGRGAGEVSVTIGTAWDGWKPNSSKYNYQFSIPYPAVAGDPVYSRSVSGITRTSATLNISCTSNPTAYWRIHWYNTNAEWVGYSGN
-120 WGETSENNSG
+120 G
-130 SSSPATFSA
+130 ATG
-139 NKGTVTYNC
+139 NWTYT
-148 PANQSYIPVYVYV
+148 QD
-161 RAANSNGSTVGGTPL
+161 
-176 EKTTNVPISNHNTNT
+176 
-191 SSSIVYG
+191 
-198 TSTSYGNSASSGV
+198 
-211 QITNLSPNTTY
+211 NLAPNTTY
-222 YYRYRLTNAGGSSD
+222 NFYTQVTNNDDGEG
-236 YTGNFTTTG
+236 TGLSPISFTTSG
-245 NAPVINSIAVSP
+245 NAPVLNSVAVSP
-257 SRTSAIFS
+257 SRTTAVLS

-287 SYGSTST
+287 NYGSTST

-302 PNTTYYYSMT
+302 PNTTYYYSIT

-321 TAKTGSFKTTG
+321 AAKTGSFKTTG
-332 NNPTINSHEV
+332 NNPTINSHGV
-342 KVYAQT
+342 KTYAQT
-348 SVEMQYSAS
+348 STEMQYSAS
-357 YDTNDSLSSYEW
+357 YDTNDSLSSYKW

-379 SVTGTNII
+379 SVTGTNTIS
-387 NGLNANT
+387 GLSANT
-394 TYYYKLTVTSVQGR
+394 IYYYKLTVTGIQGR

-432 ITETTVKVDYTFSN
+432 ITETAAKVDYTFNN
-446 PSNVEQFYVIETIL
+446 PSNVEQFYVIETVL

-469 YQASNVIP
+469 YQANNITP
-477 PYSKVYNNLEPGSK
+477 PYTKVYDNLEPGSK
-491 YTCKVRVSIKGQSG
+491 YTCKVRVGIKGQGG
-505 TVYYSQWASQD
+505 TIYYSQWTSQD

-538 GYALGKSDIYNGYSS
+538 GYALGKSNIYNGYSS
-553 EWKNGNYSETINSSI
+553 EWKNGNYSETVNSSI

-580 KHIEIM
+580 KYIEIM
-586 PNDAYAYEFPVEQF
+586 PNDTYTYEFPVEQF

-612 ASDIIQKVVKVTSG
+612 VSDIIQKVVKVTPG
-626 QSGSINTDSSTR
+626 QSGSINTGSGTR
-638 LYITCTGTD
+638 LYITCTGTN
-647 LSKETAKYI
+647 LSKETARYV

-666 VPLDKESI
+666 VQLDKESI

-720 NVTMER
+720 NVTMEK

-741 GSSYCI
+741 GSSYCT

-757 RIDLGQ
+757 RVDLGQ

-789 GLDANKQITWKF
+789 GLDTNKQITWKF

-815 GYTGRPRKAKTK
+815 GYTARPRKAKTK

-840 NPPFADKITINA
+840 SPPSADKITINA
-852 DWNISIPPVI
+852 DWDISIPPVI

>member
-1 MANVIEVGTID
+1 MATVYSGQRWNGKGSCYWRIRVDYSDNSANVYVDVG
-12 GYSNG
+12 
-17 NTHGRYR
+17 
-24 VCIAYD
+24 
-30 SCTRN
+30 
-35 YSKPTGSVSHSGV
+35 
-48 GRTTATITGNV
+48 
-59 SNWGTAGAVT
+59 
-69 FVSGTGISYKPSGYG
+69 PSGWSIWLRF
-84 YTFSGNATMFAVR
+84 T
-97 YNSGYTTNSM
+97 
-107 RHSGWIGASGNNT
+107 SGNNT
-120 WGETSENNSG
+120 FTKNATIYYASNNGKSANLLGTLSISPYSATTVYQTCSG
-130 SSSPATFSA
+130 STWGGNVNGESSVTIPQQYSPAGPTYSRSVSGITRTSA
-139 NKGTVTYNC
+139 TLNVSCSSNPASYWRIHWYDTSGSWVGYSGNGATGSWTYTQDNL
-148 PANQSYIPVYVYV
+148 
-161 RAANSNGSTVGGTPL
+161 TP
-176 EKTTNVPISNHNTNT
+176 NT
-191 SSSIVYG
+191 SYNFYTQVTNNNDGEG
-198 TSTSYGNSASSGV
+198 TG
-211 QITNLSPNTTY
+211 LSPIE
-222 YYRYRLTNAGGSSD
+222 
-236 YTGNFTTTG
+236 FTTTG
-245 NAPVINSIAVSP
+245 NAPTINSVAVSP
-257 SRTSAIFS
+257 SRTSAIFN

-275 FSSYSIRYGTST
+275 FRSYSIRYGTST

-321 TAKTGSFKTTG
+321 AAKTGSFKTTG
-332 NNPTINSHEV
+332 NNPTINSHGV
-342 KVYAQT
+342 KTYAQT
-348 SVEMQYSAS
+348 STEMQYSAS
-357 YDTNDSLSSYEW
+357 YDTNDSLSSYKW

-379 SVTGTNII
+379 SVTGTNTIS
-387 NGLNANT
+387 GLSANT
-394 TYYYKLTVTSVQGR
+394 TYYYKLTVTGIQGR

-417 TDPATVTISALGISE
+417 TDPAAVTISALGISE
-432 ITETTVKVDYTFSN
+432 ITETTAKVDYTFNN
-446 PSNVEQFYVIETIL
+446 PSNVEQFYVIETVL

-469 YQASNVIP
+469 YQANNIIP
-477 PYSKVYNNLEPGSK
+477 PYTKVYDNLEPGSK
-491 YTCKVRVSIKGQSG
+491 YTCKTRVGIKGQSG

-553 EWKNGNYSETINSSI
+553 EWKNGNYSETVNSPI

-580 KHIEIM
+580 KYIEIM
-586 PNDAYAYEFPVEQF
+586 PNDTYTYEFPVEQF
-600 TTSSGITLILTN
+600 TTSSGITIILTN
-612 ASDIIQKVVKVTSG
+612 VSDIIQKVVKVTPG
-626 QSGSINTDSSTR
+626 QSGSINTGSSTR
-638 LYITCTGTD
+638 LYMTCTGTD
-647 LSKETAKYI
+647 LSKETAKYV

-715 IALNK
+715 IAFNK

-741 GSSYCI
+741 GSSYCT

-757 RIDLGQ
+757 RVDLGQ

-815 GYTGRPRKAKTK
+815 GYTARPRKAKTK